1 MYNFDEHNRAVSRY
15 NNSREV
21 SRPDT
26 SRKPYFDRYAVLHR
40 RLRGEATPLFFL
52 GASNICSNKKI

>member
-26 SRKPYFDRYAVLHR
+26 DRKPYFDRYEYERHNREVDRYHNNR
-40 RLRGEATPLFFL
+40 EVKRYC
-52 GASNICSNKKI
+52 IDD